1 MIIPCID
8 LMGGKVVQLVRGRD
22 MAVEGGTPEEMLE
35 CFSAFPVIQVIDLDQ
50 ALGRGSNLPIVQ
62 RVAGQAR
69 TWVGGG
75 VRTVERAQQ
84 LIASGAERVIVGTAA
99 FADDGPANDFLE
111 RLGAS
116 VGRCNVTVA
125 LDSMNGRIVLKG
137 WRESTSLSA
146 EEVIARFEPHCSAF
160 LCTYVDREGTM
171 RGTDLNWYRRLRAA
185 TGHEITAAGGIAT
198 LGEVRQLMDI
208 GVHAALGMAVYT
220 GRLDLGELA
229 ALQRRSTGSG
239 SRLS

>member
-22 MAVEGGTPEEMLE
+22 KALEGGSPEEMLE
-35 CFSAFPVIQVIDLDQ
+35 AFSAFPVIQVIDLDQ
-50 ALGRGSNLPIVQ
+50 ALSQGSNLRIVR
-62 RVAGQAR
+62 RVAGRAR

-75 VRTVERAQQ
+75 VRTVERAEQ
-84 LIASGAERVIVGTAA
+84 LVESGAERVIVGTAA
-99 FADDGPANDFLE
+99 FADDGPATDFLE

-116 VGRCNVTVA
+116 VGTRNVTVA
-125 LDSMNGRIVLKG
+125 LDSMNGRIVVKG

-146 EEVIARFEPHCSAF
+146 EEVIARFEPHCGAF

-171 RGTDLNWYRRLRAA
+171 LGTDLDWYRRLRAA
-185 TGHEITAAGGIAT
+185 TGHEITAAGGIAR
-198 LGEVRQLMDI
+198 LEEVRQLLDI

-229 ALQRRSTGSG
+229 ALQRRAAGAG
-239 SRLS
+239 SRVS